1 MLSHIRV
8 AYDNHVNRGG
18 HERRAIA
25 DLFALIVLGAVVLAA
40 AKAESRRRTISNRLY
55 PFIHDRET
63 NFDNVRLSSSPV
75 AHNVAKV
82 ATPFG
87 SPILLGLGVL
97 ILGSRA
103 HKML

>member
-1 MLSHIRV
+1 MGAIV
-8 AYDNHVNRGG
+8 YDSRNATENLFGEAIEILLVNLNEVDPAHPG
-18 HERRAIA
+18 
-25 DLFALIVLGAVVLAA
+25 
-40 AKAESRRRTISNRLY
+40 N
-55 PFIHDRET
+55 DRET